1 MLLRG
6 VLFHPGQYGNLFLSL
21 VHSSDDVSYTLDA
34 ARQAFAVIGK
44 PGS

>member
-1 MLLRG
+1 MLRG
-6 VLFHPGQYGNLFLSL
+6 VLFHPSRYENLFLSL
-21 VHSSDDVSYTLDA
+21 VHSSDDVSYALDA

>member
-1 MLLRG
+1 MLRG
-6 VLFHPGQYGNLFLSL
+6 VLSGPSRYESLFLSL
-21 VHSSDDVSYTLDA
+21 VHFGDDVSYALDS